1 MSCFSTVALSEPME
15 MLPYSEKLLQAVD
28 KGLGLWYIRIKGPAK
43 WMPGDFLVDYACNR
57 PRTMT
62 ARDNVVGAE

>member
-1 MSCFSTVALSEPME
+1 MGGFSTAALSE
-15 MLPYSEKLLQAVD
+15 LVDASIFKKTCLQAID

-57 PRTMT
+57 RGT
-62 ARDNVVGAE
+62 